1 MCSCFFV
8 LDLQDYKL
16 LNICLVPFHSL
27 LCTTESCSPFILSDW
42 LSFPII
48 TSGGNGST
56 KVLAKDSQ
64 SQGGDVS
71 QWAGGDPGC
80 HRALWVRKSAGASLQ
95 TAGQVCVQPSL
106 PGNWQPYLQKS
117 AISGAVVVGVCI
129 YSLPRCFVF
138 CRWQREL
145 CITGTTSTSW
155 VWSATT
161 QRRSCR
167 SCSRLCTATL
177 RPTGTS
183 KLLSCLHTSY

>member
-71 QWAGGDPGC
+71 Q
-80 HRALWVRKSAGASLQ
+80 
-95 TAGQVCVQPSL
+95 
-106 PGNWQPYLQKS
+106 
-117 AISGAVVVGVCI
+117 
-129 YSLPRCFVF
+129 
-138 CRWQREL
+138 
-145 CITGTTSTSW
+145 
-155 VWSATT
+155 
-161 QRRSCR
+161 
-167 SCSRLCTATL
+167 
-177 RPTGTS
+177 
-183 KLLSCLHTSY
+183 